1 MTTTTNFLAYKMKIV
16 LYWGGGG
23 GGAEGNKNS
32 VRRSTE
38 GVVGGGSRL
47 GERIR
52 FLKQIVHK
60 YTQVTIPNL
69 LNG

>member
-23 GGAEGNKNS
+23 GAEGNKNS

-38 GVVGGGSRL
+38 GVMGGVPDWGKESD
-47 GERIR
+47 
-52 FLKQIVHK
+52 F
-60 YTQVTIPNL
+60 
-69 LNG
+69 

>member
-16 LYWGGGG
+16 LYWGGG
-23 GGAEGNKNS
+23 AEGNKNS

-38 GVVGGGSRL
+38 GLVGGGGSRL